1 MTKFDCL
8 IVDDEPDIRELLELT
23 LSRMGLST
31 ASTGTLSEA
40 RNELSSHSFRLCLTD
55 MRLPDGDGI
64 ELVEHIS
71 EKWPEMP
78 VAVITAH
85 GNMELAIKALKNGAF
100 DFISKP
106 VDLKVLRNLVETA
119 LKLPGIDEN
128 SQGLKKHP
136 AEKPETPELFGSSTA
151 IEAIRKMTT
160 KLARSQAPVHISGE
174 SGTGKELAARMI
186 HAQGPRSDHP
196 FVAVNCGAIPQELME
211 SEFFGHVKGSFTGA
225 IADKSGLFQVANH
238 GTLFLDEI
246 ADLPMIMQVKLLRAI
261 QEKSIRPIGGTSEK
275 AIDVRIISATHK
287 DLHKLVDDGLFRQ
300 DLYYRINVIE
310 LDLPA
315 LREHPEDLP
324 GLIDFCLD
332 KICRKNAISRPEIDQ
347 EAMQV
352 LINHHYPGNV
362 RELENILEGAVA
374 LHDDGKIMPNNLK
387 LNRTGYSNILEEN
400 QDLSLETRIE
410 HFEKEIIE
418 AALNQHR
425 WNKADVAEFL
435 GISLRQLR
443 YKISKLGL
451 DKRSE
456 SSKL

>member
-1 MTKFDCL
+1 MTQFDCL

-31 ASTGTLSEA
+31 LSTGTLSEA
-40 RNELSSHSFRLCLTD
+40 RSELSGNSFRLCLTD

-71 EKWPEMP
+71 QKWPDMP

-100 DFISKP
+100 DFVSKP

-119 LKLPGIDEN
+119 LKLSGSDNSSSTPKKQPGSTLD
-128 SQGLKKHP
+128 
-136 AEKPETPELFGSSTA
+136 TPELFGSSTA

-186 HAQGPRSDHP
+186 HAQGPRSELP
-196 FVAVNCGAIPQELME
+196 FIAVNCGAIPQELME

-225 IADKSGLFQVANH
+225 IADKNGLFQVANH

-246 ADLPMIMQVKLLRAI
+246 ADLPMIMQVKLLRVI
-261 QEKSIRPIGGTSEK
+261 QEKTIRPIGGTSES

-287 DLHKLVDDGLFRQ
+287 NLHQLVEQGLFRQ

-310 LDLPA
+310 LNLPA
-315 LREHPEDLP
+315 LREHAEDLP

-332 KICRKNAISRPEIDQ
+332 KICQKNAIPKPQIQQD
-347 EAMQV
+347 AMQA
-352 LINHHYPGNV
+352 LISHHYPGNV
-362 RELENILEGAVA
+362 RELENILEGALA
-374 LHDDGKIMPNNLK
+374 LHEDNIIVARDLK
-387 LNRTGYSNILEEN
+387 LSRSTPVSSSTAFEGPLEQQVESFEKQIIENALINNQWNRT
-400 QDLSLETRIE
+400 
-410 HFEKEIIE
+410 
-418 AALNQHR
+418 AAASQ
-425 WNKADVAEFL
+425 L

-443 YKISKLGL
+443 YKLEKLGL
-451 DKRSE
+451 DKQGE
-456 SSKL
+456 

>member
-1 MTKFDCL
+1 MTQLDCL

-23 LSRMGLST
+23 LTRMGLST
-31 ASTGTLSEA
+31 VTTGTLSEA
-40 RNELSSHSFRLCLTD
+40 RNELGSKSFRLCLTD

-64 ELVEHIS
+64 ELVEDIS

-100 DFISKP
+100 DFVSKP

-119 LKLPGIDEN
+119 LKLTGRNDSAKVSKTATEAIAD
-128 SQGLKKHP
+128 
-136 AEKPETPELFGSSTA
+136 TPELFGSSTA

-186 HAQGPRSDHP
+186 HAQGPRSEHP

-246 ADLPMIMQVKLLRAI
+246 ADLPMIMQVKLLRVI
-261 QEKSIRPIGGTSEK
+261 QEKTIRPVGGTNES

-287 DLHKLVDDGLFRQ
+287 NLHQLVEEGLFRQ

-310 LDLPA
+310 LNLPA
-315 LREHPEDLP
+315 LREHTEDLP

-332 KICRKNAISRPEIDQ
+332 KICQKNAISKPEIQ
-347 EAMQV
+347 REAMQA
-352 LINHHYPGNV
+352 LISHHYPGNV
-362 RELENILEGAVA
+362 RELENILEGALA
-374 LHDDGKIMPNNLK
+374 LHEDNIIVAKDLK
-387 LNRTGYSNILEEN
+387 LSRTTPVAASATFEGTLEQQVEKFEKQIIQNALISNQWNRTATAN
-400 QDLSLETRIE
+400 Q
-410 HFEKEIIE
+410 
-418 AALNQHR
+418 
-425 WNKADVAEFL
+425 L

-443 YKISKLGL
+443 YKLEKLGL
-451 DKRSE
+451 DKQAE
-456 SSKL
+456 

>member
-1 MTKFDCL
+1 MIQLDCL

-23 LSRMGLST
+23 LARMGLST

-40 RNELSSHSFRLCLTD
+40 RNELSSKSFRLCLTD

-64 ELVEHIS
+64 ELVEDIS
-71 EKWPEMP
+71 EKWPDMP

-100 DFISKP
+100 DFVSKP

-119 LKLPGIDEN
+119 LKLTGSNDN
-128 SQGLKKHP
+128 LKVSKAP
-136 AEKPETPELFGSSTA
+136 SGDLSDTPELFGSSTA

-186 HAQGPRSDHP
+186 HAQGPRSDHA

-261 QEKSIRPIGGTSEK
+261 QEKTIRPIGGTNES

-287 DLHKLVDDGLFRQ
+287 NLQQLVEEGLFRQ
-300 DLYYRINVIE
+300 DLYYRVNVIE
-310 LDLPA
+310 LNLPA
-315 LREHPEDLP
+315 LREHTEDLP

-332 KICRKNAISRPEIDQ
+332 KICQKNDIPKPEIQ
-347 EAMQV
+347 GEAMQA
-352 LINHHYPGNV
+352 LISHHYPGNV
-362 RELENILEGAVA
+362 RELENILEGALA
-374 LHDDGKIMPNNLK
+374 LHEDNRVVAKDLK
-387 LNRTGYSNILEEN
+387 LSRTTPVPASATFDGTLE
-400 QDLSLETRIE
+400 QQVE
-410 HFEKEIIE
+410 HFEKQIIE
-418 AALNQHR
+418 NALNTNQ
-425 WNKADVAEFL
+425 WNRTAAANQL

-443 YKISKLGL
+443 YKLEKLGL
-451 DKRSE
+451 DKQAE
-456 SSKL
+456 

>member
-1 MTKFDCL
+1 MTQLDCL

-23 LSRMGLST
+23 LTRMGLST
-31 ASTGTLSEA
+31 VTTGTLSEA
-40 RNELSSHSFRLCLTD
+40 RNELGSKSFRLCLTD

-64 ELVEHIS
+64 ELVEDIS

-100 DFISKP
+100 DFVSKP

-119 LKLPGIDEN
+119 LKLTGRNDSAKVSKTATEAIAD
-128 SQGLKKHP
+128 
-136 AEKPETPELFGSSTA
+136 TPELFGSSTA

-186 HAQGPRSDHP
+186 HAQGPRSEHP

-246 ADLPMIMQVKLLRAI
+246 ADLPMIMQVKLLRVI
-261 QEKSIRPIGGTSEK
+261 QEKTIRPVGGTNES

-287 DLHKLVDDGLFRQ
+287 NLHQLVEEGLFRQ

-310 LDLPA
+310 LNLPA
-315 LREHPEDLP
+315 LREHTEDLP

-332 KICRKNAISRPEIDQ
+332 KICQKNAISKPEIQ
-347 EAMQV
+347 HEAMQA
-352 LINHHYPGNV
+352 LISHHYPGNV
-362 RELENILEGAVA
+362 RELENILEGALA
-374 LHDDGKIMPNNLK
+374 LHEDNIIVAKDLK
-387 LNRTGYSNILEEN
+387 LSRTTPVAASATFEGTLEQQVEKFEKQIIENALISNQWNRTATAN
-400 QDLSLETRIE
+400 Q
-410 HFEKEIIE
+410 
-418 AALNQHR
+418 
-425 WNKADVAEFL
+425 L

-443 YKISKLGL
+443 YKLEKLGL
-451 DKRSE
+451 DKQAE
-456 SSKL
+456 

>member
-1 MTKFDCL
+1 MSQIDCL

-31 ASTGTLSEA
+31 VSTGTLSEA
-40 RNELSSHSFRLCLTD
+40 RNELAGQSFKLCLTD

-64 ELVEHIS
+64 QLVEYIS
-71 EKWPEMP
+71 DKWPEMP

-100 DFISKP
+100 DFVSKP

-119 LKLPGIDEN
+119 LKLPSIDEN
-128 SQGLKKHP
+128 SKGLKKHP
-136 AEKPETPELFGSSTA
+136 EEKSELPELFGSSTA

-225 IADKSGLFQVANH
+225 IADKNGLFQVANH

-246 ADLPMIMQVKLLRAI
+246 ADLPMIMQVKLLRVI
-261 QEKSIRPIGGTSEK
+261 QEKTIRPVGGTTET

-287 DLHKLVDDGLFRQ
+287 NLHKLVEQGLFRQ

-310 LDLPA
+310 LNLPA
-315 LREHPEDLP
+315 LREHAEDLP
-324 GLIDFCLD
+324 GLIDFCLE
-332 KICRKNAISRPEIDQ
+332 KICQKNAIPKPEIQ
-347 EAMQV
+347 PQAMQALV
-352 LINHHYPGNV
+352 SHRYPGNV
-362 RELENILEGAVA
+362 RELENILEGALA
-374 LHDDGKIMPNNLK
+374 LHEDNLIVAKDLK
-387 LNRTGYSNILEEN
+387 LSRSTPVSDPSAFSGTLEQQVESFEKQIIENALVDNQWNRTATAN
-400 QDLSLETRIE
+400 Q
-410 HFEKEIIE
+410 
-418 AALNQHR
+418 
-425 WNKADVAEFL
+425 L

-443 YKISKLGL
+443 YKLEKLGL
-451 DKRSE
+451 DKPAE
-456 SSKL
+456 

>member
-1 MTKFDCL
+1 MTQLDCL

-23 LSRMGLST
+23 LTRMGLST
-31 ASTGTLSEA
+31 VTTGTLSEA
-40 RNELSSHSFRLCLTD
+40 RNELGSKSFRLCLTD

-64 ELVEHIS
+64 ELVEDIS

-100 DFISKP
+100 DFVSKP

-119 LKLPGIDEN
+119 LKLTGRNDSAKVSKTATEAIAD
-128 SQGLKKHP
+128 
-136 AEKPETPELFGSSTA
+136 TPELFGSSTA

-186 HAQGPRSDHP
+186 HAQGPRSEHP

-246 ADLPMIMQVKLLRAI
+246 ADLPMIMQVKLLRVI
-261 QEKSIRPIGGTSEK
+261 QEKTIRPVGGTNES

-287 DLHKLVDDGLFRQ
+287 NLHQLVEEGLFRQ

-310 LDLPA
+310 LNLPA
-315 LREHPEDLP
+315 LREHTEDLP

-332 KICRKNAISRPEIDQ
+332 KICQKNAISKPEIQ
-347 EAMQV
+347 HEAMQA
-352 LINHHYPGNV
+352 LISHHYPGNV
-362 RELENILEGAVA
+362 RELENILEGALA
-374 LHDDGKIMPNNLK
+374 LHEDNIIVAKDLK
-387 LNRTGYSNILEEN
+387 LSRTTPVAASATFEGTLEQQVEKFEKQIIENALISNQWNRTATAN
-400 QDLSLETRIE
+400 QLR
-410 HFEKEIIE
+410 
-418 AALNQHR
+418 
-425 WNKADVAEFL
+425 
-435 GISLRQLR
+435 ISLRQLR
-443 YKISKLGL
+443 YKLEKLGL
-451 DKRSE
+451 DKQAE
-456 SSKL
+456 

>member
-1 MTKFDCL
+1 MTQLDCL

-23 LSRMGLST
+23 LTRMGLST
-31 ASTGTLSEA
+31 VTTGTLSEA
-40 RNELSSHSFRLCLTD
+40 RNELGSKSFRLCLTD

-64 ELVEHIS
+64 ELVEDIS

-100 DFISKP
+100 DFVSKP

-119 LKLPGIDEN
+119 LKLTGRNDSAKVSKTATEAIAD
-128 SQGLKKHP
+128 
-136 AEKPETPELFGSSTA
+136 TPELFGSSTA

-186 HAQGPRSDHP
+186 HAQGPRSEHP

-246 ADLPMIMQVKLLRAI
+246 ADLPMIMQVKLLRVI
-261 QEKSIRPIGGTSEK
+261 QEKTIRPVGGTNES

-287 DLHKLVDDGLFRQ
+287 NLHQLVEEGLFRQ

-310 LDLPA
+310 LNLPA
-315 LREHPEDLP
+315 LREHTEDLP

-332 KICRKNAISRPEIDQ
+332 KICQKNAISKPEIQ
-347 EAMQV
+347 REAMQA
-352 LINHHYPGNV
+352 LISHHYPGNV
-362 RELENILEGAVA
+362 RELENILEGALA
-374 LHDDGKIMPNNLK
+374 LHEDNIIVAKDLK
-387 LNRTGYSNILEEN
+387 LSRTTPVAASATFEGTLEQQVEKFEKQIIENALTSNQWNRTATAN
-400 QDLSLETRIE
+400 Q
-410 HFEKEIIE
+410 
-418 AALNQHR
+418 
-425 WNKADVAEFL
+425 L

-443 YKISKLGL
+443 YKLEKLGL
-451 DKRSE
+451 DKQAE
-456 SSKL
+456 

>member
-1 MTKFDCL
+1 MSQIDCL

-31 ASTGTLSEA
+31 VSTGTLSEA
-40 RNELSSHSFRLCLTD
+40 RNELAGQSFKLCLTD

-64 ELVEHIS
+64 ELVEYIS
-71 EKWPEMP
+71 DKWPEMP

-100 DFISKP
+100 DFVSKP

-128 SQGLKKHP
+128 PQELKKAP
-136 AEKPETPELFGSSTA
+136 EEKSETPELFGSSTA

-225 IADKSGLFQVANH
+225 IADKYGLFQVANH

-246 ADLPMIMQVKLLRAI
+246 ADLPMIMQVKLLRVI
-261 QEKSIRPIGGTSEK
+261 QEKTIRPVGGTTEN

-287 DLHKLVDDGLFRQ
+287 NLHELVAQGLFRQ
-300 DLYYRINVIE
+300 DLYYRIDVIE
-310 LDLPA
+310 LNLPA
-315 LREHPEDLP
+315 LREHTEDLP

-332 KICRKNAISRPEIDQ
+332 KICQKNAIPKPEIQ
-347 EAMQV
+347 PQAMQALV
-352 LINHHYPGNV
+352 SHHYPGNV
-362 RELENILEGAVA
+362 RELENILEGALA
-374 LHDDGKIMPNNLK
+374 LHEDNLIVAKDLK
-387 LNRTGYSNILEEN
+387 LSRSTAVSHPSAFSGTLEQQVESFEKQIIENALVNNQWNRTAAAN
-400 QDLSLETRIE
+400 Q
-410 HFEKEIIE
+410 
-418 AALNQHR
+418 
-425 WNKADVAEFL
+425 L

-443 YKISKLGL
+443 YKLEKLEL
-451 DKRSE
+451 DKPAE
-456 SSKL
+456 

>member
-1 MTKFDCL
+1 MTQFDCL

-23 LSRMGLST
+23 LSRMGLAT
-31 ASTGTLSEA
+31 VSTGTLSAA
-40 RNELSSHSFRLCLTD
+40 RNELISNSFRLCLTD

-64 ELVEHIS
+64 ELVEDIS
-71 EKWPEMP
+71 EKWPDMP

-119 LKLPGIDEN
+119 MKLTGSDN
-128 SQGLKKHP
+128 SSKMPKASSGNTSE
-136 AEKPETPELFGSSTA
+136 APELFGSSTA
-151 IEAIRKMTT
+151 IEAIRKMTI
-160 KLARSQAPVHISGE
+160 KLSRSQAPVHISGE

-225 IADKSGLFQVANH
+225 ISDKSGLFKVANH

-261 QEKSIRPIGGTSEK
+261 QEKTIRPVGGTSES

-287 DLHKLVDDGLFRQ
+287 NLQQLVKEGLFRQ

-310 LDLPA
+310 LNLPA
-315 LREHPEDLP
+315 LREHAEDLP
-324 GLIDFCLD
+324 GLINFCLD
-332 KICRKNAISRPEIDQ
+332 KICKKNAIAKPEIQ
-347 EAMQV
+347 PEAMQA
-352 LINHHYPGNV
+352 LLSHHYPGNV
-362 RELENILEGAVA
+362 RELENILEGALA
-374 LHDDGKIMPNNLK
+374 LHEDNRIVAKDLK
-387 LNRTGYSNILEEN
+387 LSRTMPVSAPTPHEGTLEQQVESFEKQIIENTLNSNQWNRTTAAN
-400 QDLSLETRIE
+400 Q
-410 HFEKEIIE
+410 
-418 AALNQHR
+418 
-425 WNKADVAEFL
+425 L

-443 YKISKLGL
+443 YKLEKLGL
-451 DKRSE
+451 DKQVE
-456 SSKL
+456 

>member
-1 MTKFDCL
+1 MTQFDCL

-31 ASTGTLSEA
+31 VSTGTLSEA
-40 RNELSSHSFRLCLTD
+40 RAELIGKSFRLCLTD

-64 ELVEHIS
+64 ELVEYIS
-71 EKWPEMP
+71 DEWPDMP

-100 DFISKP
+100 DFVSKP

-119 LKLPGIDEN
+119 LKLTGSDDNPDITKDLPD
-128 SQGLKKHP
+128 STF
-136 AEKPETPELFGSSTA
+136 ETPELFGSSKP

-186 HAQGPRSDHP
+186 HTQGPRSDHP

-225 IADKSGLFQVANH
+225 IADKNGLFQAANH

-261 QEKSIRPIGGTSEK
+261 QEKSIRPVGNTSEIS
-275 AIDVRIISATHK
+275 IDVRIISATHK
-287 DLHKLVDDGLFRQ
+287 NLQQLVETGKFRQ

-310 LDLPA
+310 LNLPA
-315 LREHPEDLP
+315 LREHTEDLP
-324 GLIDFCLD
+324 GLIDYFLNR
-332 KICRKNAISRPEIDQ
+332 ISQKNGIPKPEIQADAL
-347 EAMQV
+347 EA
-352 LINHHYPGNV
+352 LTSHHYPGNV
-362 RELENILEGAVA
+362 RELENILEGALA
-374 LHDDGKIMPNNLK
+374 LHDDGMITPNNLK
-387 LNRTGYSNILEEN
+387 LNRTHYSNIQEEN
-400 QDLSLETRIE
+400 PDLPIETRVE
-410 HFEKEIIE
+410 HYEKQIIE

-425 WNKADVAEFL
+425 WNKADAAKSL

-451 DKRSE
+451 NNRGE
-456 SSKL
+456 I

>member
-1 MTKFDCL
+1 MTQLDCL

-40 RNELSSHSFRLCLTD
+40 RDELDSKSFRLCLTD

-64 ELVEHIS
+64 ELVQAIN
-71 EKWPEMP
+71 EKWPDMP

-85 GNMELAIKALKNGAF
+85 GNMELAIRALKNGAF
-100 DFISKP
+100 DFVSKP
-106 VDLKVLRNLVETA
+106 VDLKILRNLVETA
-119 LKLPGIDEN
+119 LKLTGNNRKSRSSKEN
-128 SQGLKKHP
+128 VANTSDS
-136 AEKPETPELFGSSTA
+136 PELFGSSPA

-196 FVAVNCGAIPQELME
+196 FVAVNCGAIPLELME

-225 IADKSGLFQVANH
+225 IADKSGLFQVADH

-261 QEKSIRPIGGTSEK
+261 QEKSIRPVGGTSES

-287 DLHKLVDDGLFRQ
+287 NLHQLVEEGLFRQ

-310 LDLPA
+310 LNLPA
-315 LREHPEDLP
+315 LREHTEDLP
-324 GLIDFCLD
+324 GLIDFCLY
-332 KICRKNAISRPEIDQ
+332 KICRKSAISKPQIEQ
-347 EAMQV
+347 EAMKA
-352 LINHHYPGNV
+352 LINHPYPGNV
-362 RELENILEGAVA
+362 RELENILEGALA
-374 LHDDGKIMPNNLK
+374 LHEDNKIVSRDLK
-387 LNRTGYSNILEEN
+387 LSRNAPMPKLSLFEGTLEQQIEDFEKQIIENALNTHQWNRT
-400 QDLSLETRIE
+400 
-410 HFEKEIIE
+410 
-418 AALNQHR
+418 AAAGQ
-425 WNKADVAEFL
+425 L

-443 YKISKLGL
+443 YRMEKLGM
-451 DKRSE
+451 DKHT
-456 SSKL
+456 

>member
-1 MTKFDCL
+1 MIQLDCL

-23 LSRMGLST
+23 LARMGLST
-31 ASTGTLSEA
+31 VSTGTLSEA
-40 RNELSSHSFRLCLTD
+40 RNELSSKSFRLCLTD

-64 ELVEHIS
+64 ELVEDIS
-71 EKWPEMP
+71 KNWPDMP

-100 DFISKP
+100 DFVSKP

-119 LKLPGIDEN
+119 LKLTGSNNN
-128 SQGLKKHP
+128 SKISKFSSGVLSD
-136 AEKPETPELFGSSTA
+136 TPELFGSSTA

-160 KLARSQAPVHISGE
+160 KLARSQAPVHVSGE

-186 HAQGPRSDHP
+186 HAQGPRSDHA

-261 QEKSIRPIGGTSEK
+261 QEKTIRPIGGTNES

-287 DLHKLVDDGLFRQ
+287 NLQQLVEEGLFRQ

-310 LDLPA
+310 LNLPA
-315 LREHPEDLP
+315 LREHTEDLA

-332 KICRKNAISRPEIDQ
+332 KICHKNVIPKPEIDP
-347 EAMQV
+347 EAMQA

-362 RELENILEGAVA
+362 RELENILEGALA
-374 LHDDGKIMPNNLK
+374 LHEDNRIVAKDLK
-387 LNRTGYSNILEEN
+387 LSRTTPVPASTTFDGTLEQQVENFEKQIIEDALHTNQWNRTAAAN
-400 QDLSLETRIE
+400 Q
-410 HFEKEIIE
+410 
-418 AALNQHR
+418 
-425 WNKADVAEFL
+425 L

-443 YKISKLGL
+443 YKLEKLGL
-451 DKRSE
+451 DK
-456 SSKL
+456 

>member
-1 MTKFDCL
+1 MTQLDCL

-23 LSRMGLST
+23 LTRMGLST
-31 ASTGTLSEA
+31 VTTGTLSEA
-40 RNELSSHSFRLCLTD
+40 RNELGSKSFRLCLTD

-64 ELVEHIS
+64 ELVEDIS

-100 DFISKP
+100 DFVSKP

-119 LKLPGIDEN
+119 LKLTGSNNN
-128 SQGLKKHP
+128 SKTSK
-136 AEKPETPELFGSSTA
+136 ASADNTSEAPELFGSSTA

-186 HAQGPRSDHP
+186 HAQGPRSDRP
-196 FVAVNCGAIPQELME
+196 FVAVNCGAIPQELVE

-261 QEKSIRPIGGTSEK
+261 QEKTIRTVGGTSES

-287 DLHKLVDDGLFRQ
+287 NLHDLVEQGLFRQ

-310 LDLPA
+310 LNLPA
-315 LREHPEDLP
+315 LREHTEDLP
-324 GLIDFCLD
+324 RLIDFCLD
-332 KICRKNAISRPEIDQ
+332 KICQKNTITKPEIDQ
-347 EAMQV
+347 EAMQA
-352 LINHHYPGNV
+352 LISHHYPGNV
-362 RELENILEGAVA
+362 RELENILEGALA
-374 LHDDGKIMPNNLK
+374 LHEDNRIVAKDLK
-387 LNRTGYSNILEEN
+387 LSRTTPVTAPVVLEGTLEQQVEAFEKQIIENALNANQWNRTATAS
-400 QDLSLETRIE
+400 Q
-410 HFEKEIIE
+410 
-418 AALNQHR
+418 
-425 WNKADVAEFL
+425 L

-443 YKISKLGL
+443 YKLEKLGL
-451 DKRSE
+451 DKQAE
-456 SSKL
+456 